1 MNRNG
6 IITVGYLIIVGGMFA
21 FKEFLNGDV
30 YRAALTAISFA
41 LFAVLAFFYDELQSW
56 IKPFVLT
63 LPLIVLG
70 SSVYRDFRVGD
81 VSLAMLGVAMIG
93 GGAIIFFQSQPL
105 AAIKAMFLMNVGG
118 LFAYRQSF
126 DGNIEN
132 TIRMGVLFT
141 FFFVLFFYE
150 SVPAWIRP
158 FVMLLPINLLGLSA
172 YRDFR
177 LGNTSC
183 VILDIV
189 LIAGGALMLV
199 QDAPFIKGKL
209 RSSFSLI
216 PFIAFS
222 VFLLWDILLLS

>member
-1 MNRNG
+1 M
-6 IITVGYLIIVGGMFA
+6 YKESLGG
-21 FKEFLNGDV
+21 DT
-30 YRAALTAISFA
+30 YRAVLTAISFT
-41 LFAVLAFFYDELQSW
+41 LFGVLAFFYADLQSW
-56 IKPFVLT
+56 MRPFVVA

-70 SSVYRDFRVGD
+70 TSVYRDFREGE
-81 VSLAMLGVAMIG
+81 VSFAMLGVAMIA
-93 GGAIIFFQSQPL
+93 GGALIFFQSQPL

-118 LFAYRQSF
+118 LFAYRYSF
-126 DGNIEN
+126 DGNIES
-132 TIRMGVLFT
+132 TIRMGILFA

-150 SVPAWIRP
+150 SVPRSIRP

-177 LGNTSC
+177 FGDMSY

-209 RSSFSLI
+209 RYSFSLI
-216 PFIAFS
+216 PIIAFG
-222 VFLLWDILLLS
+222 VFLLWDLLLHS

>member
-6 IITVGYLIIVGGMFA
+6 IITVGYLIIVGGVFA

-30 YRAALTAISFA
+30 YRAVLTAISFA

-70 SSVYRDFRVGD
+70 ASVYRDFREGD
-81 VSLAMLGVAMIG
+81 ISFAMLGVAMIG

-105 AAIKAMFLMNVGG
+105 AAIKAMVLMNVGG

-132 TIRMGVLFT
+132 TIRMGILFT

-150 SVPAWIRP
+150 SVPKSIRP
-158 FVMLLPINLLGLSA
+158 FVMLLPIHLLGLSA

-177 LGNTSC
+177 LGNTSY

-199 QDAPFIKGKL
+199 QDAPFINGRL

-216 PFIAFS
+216 PVIAFS
-222 VFLLWDILLLS
+222 VFLLWDLLVLS

>member
-6 IITVGYLIIVGGMFA
+6 IITVGYLIIVGGVFA

-30 YRAALTAISFA
+30 YRAVLTAISFA

-70 SSVYRDFRVGD
+70 ASVYRDFREGD
-81 VSLAMLGVAMIG
+81 ISFAMLGVAMIG

-105 AAIKAMFLMNVGG
+105 AAIKAMVLMNVGG

-132 TIRMGVLFT
+132 TIRMGILFT

-150 SVPAWIRP
+150 SVPKSIRP

-177 LGNTSC
+177 FGNMSY

-189 LIAGGALMLV
+189 LISGGALMLV
-199 QDAPFIKGKL
+199 QDAPFIKGRL

-216 PFIAFS
+216 PVIAFS
-222 VFLLWDILLLS
+222 VFLLWDLLLLS